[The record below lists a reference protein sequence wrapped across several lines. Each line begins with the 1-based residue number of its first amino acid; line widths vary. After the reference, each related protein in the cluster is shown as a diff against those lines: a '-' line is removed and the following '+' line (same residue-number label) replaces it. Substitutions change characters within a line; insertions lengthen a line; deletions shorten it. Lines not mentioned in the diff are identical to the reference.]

1 MKGKLMLIDNKWG
14 VYEHN
19 KLLKNVSFNSKDEAM
34 TYIHSKF
41 KHLEDNNKASNYIFN
56 DFVKTKIKEKLKG
69 YKVKKIKVI
78 TVQPMGA

>member
-1 MKGKLMLIDNKWG
+1 MLNKWG

-19 KLLKNVSFNSKDEAM
+19 KLLNVSFNSKDEAK
-34 TYIHSKF
+34 TYINSKF

-69 YKVKKIKVI
+69 YKIKKIKVVTSYNI
-78 TVQPMGA
+78 